1 MYIGGGEGVIILM
14 DKHAIIKL
22 KLEGHSNRKLE
33 KMININRKT
42 IAKYWNEYK
51 NQMKL
56 LSSTGADNKEIQ
68 EKICSEPVYDSSN
81 RKSRKYTPEMDQF
94 LDEILEDEKEKC
106 KVLGTNK
113 QQLTQLQIYELVVNE
128 GFEISQSTIT
138 NKIREKR

>member
-1 MYIGGGEGVIILM
+1 
-14 DKHAIIKL
+14 
-22 KLEGHSNRKLE
+22 
-33 KMININRKT
+33 
-42 IAKYWNEYK
+42 
-51 NQMKL
+51 
-56 LSSTGADNKEIQ
+56 
-68 EKICSEPVYDSSN
+68 
-81 RKSRKYTPEMDQF
+81 MDQF